1 MLERSESEDTASGD
15 KAGGKS
21 KEPPQSGGIHRVS
34 LQTKKGETLI
44 GVPITV
50 GATEAVPR
58 ILLAPVRA
66 TICAA
71 ELVAKVAGLRFVVQE
86 VFNE

>member
-1 MLERSESEDTASGD
+1 MLERSESKESTTSDD
-15 KAGGKS
+15 KAGGKTKGPS
-21 KEPPQSGGIHRVS
+21 HSGSIHRVS

-66 TICAA
+66 TICATG
-71 ELVAKVAGLRFVVQE
+71 LVAKVAGLKIVVE
-86 VFNE
+86 EIE

>member
-1 MLERSESEDTASGD
+1 MLEKSESKESTASDD

-21 KEPPQSGGIHRVS
+21 KGPLHGGRMHRVS

-50 GATEAVPR
+50 GAIEGVPR
-58 ILLAPVRA
+58 ILLAPAQAV
-66 TICAA
+66 ICATG
-71 ELVAKVAGLRFVVQE
+71 LVARVAGLKVVVE
-86 VFNE
+86 RTE